1 MNWLPG
7 YDAPGHVQSF
17 RPDDS
22 RVPVREPP
30 PLVFQPGHRPGGLR
44 GPAGGSAPAVG
55 EPSGS
60 MRWTLACLARRRPA
74 PKTGAAGQCRGD
86 VPSARRHADRRP
98 PAGGDV
104 LLAHDI
110 HQSVLQRAVQDLQTM
125 TTAHNALLTSLRGC
139 LAGELVAL
147 RPVATGTRFIDV
159 NTLRS
164 GTKLVLMILLLLV
177 EEGLLGFPGGSQVA
191 FFATFFASTGNLGRR
206 VEKWL
211 LRRTATGGIMFFL
224 VTCSS

>member
-1 MNWLPG
+1 MI
-7 YDAPGHVQSF
+7 
-17 RPDDS
+17 
-22 RVPVREPP
+22 
-30 PLVFQPGHRPGGLR
+30 
-44 GPAGGSAPAVG
+44 
-55 EPSGS
+55 
-60 MRWTLACLARRRPA
+60 LACRSVNLRLWFFNQAIAPVVSAVLPAEARRPLASLLDRC
-74 PKTGAAGQCRGD
+74 AGHLHALLEGVLHRKPVPPVNADLLGD
-86 VPSARRHADRRP
+86 VPSARRDADRRP

-125 TTAHNALLTSLRGC
+125 TTAHNALLTSLRGG

-164 GTKLVLMILLLLV
+164 GTKLVLMIPLLLV

>member
-1 MNWLPG
+1 
-7 YDAPGHVQSF
+7 
-17 RPDDS
+17 
-22 RVPVREPP
+22 
-30 PLVFQPGHRPGGLR
+30 
-44 GPAGGSAPAVG
+44 
-55 EPSGS
+55 
-60 MRWTLACLARRRPA
+60 
-74 PKTGAAGQCRGD
+74 
-86 VPSARRHADRRP
+86 
-98 PAGGDV
+98 
-104 LLAHDI
+104 
-110 HQSVLQRAVQDLQTM
+110 M
-125 TTAHNALLTSLRGC
+125 TTAHNALLTSLRGG

-164 GTKLVLMILLLLV
+164 GTKLVLMIPLLLV